1 MAIHIYNYPD
11 VVNVQ
16 QMYEMLGGI
25 STKSAYKLLQAN
37 KINHF
42 RIERTYKIP
51 KVDVLTYITSVMTP
65 PLPSYF
71 DTLVH

>member
-1 MAIHIYNYPD
+1 MQGESSAHRHPSKIYDLMFQNYPD

-16 QMYEMLGGI
+16 QMCEMLGGI

-42 RIERTYKIP
+42 RIEERIKSP
-51 KVDVLTYITSVMTP
+51 KWMSSPIS
-65 PLPSYF
+65 
-71 DTLVH
+71 LVS